1 MLILD
6 NDTVRPSGKCPC
18 ESGRDTETVGDME
31 TGEERRDTCDEDEAV
46 TSQAGLNQRYKR
58 GNLRENFVT
67 SCDQVGGEDEL
78 LHNTW
83 ETQTDGHPAMYLD
96 NILIHFH
103 GIVDNFHTFGHQ
115 LMLQVNA

>member
-1 MLILD
+1 MTQCDPLG
-6 NDTVRPSGKCPC
+6 NVRVSLAGMRQSGI
-18 ESGRDTETVGDME
+18 RRL
-31 TGEERRDTCDEDEAV
+31 ERRDTCDEDEAV

-67 SCDQVGGEDEL
+67 SCDQLGGEDEL

-115 LMLQVNA
+115 LKLQVTA

>member
-1 MLILD
+1 MTQCDPLG
-6 NDTVRPSGKCPC
+6 NVRVSLAGIRRQSGIWRQEP
-18 ESGRDTETVGDME
+18 G
-31 TGEERRDTCDEDEAV
+31 ERRDTCDEDEAV

>member
-1 MLILD
+1 M
-6 NDTVRPSGKCPC
+6 
-18 ESGRDTETVGDME
+18 TE
-31 TGEERRDTCDEDEAV
+31 EDETLA
-46 TSQAGLNQRYKR
+46 SQAGRNQRYKR

-67 SCDQVGGEDEL
+67 SCDQVRGEDEL